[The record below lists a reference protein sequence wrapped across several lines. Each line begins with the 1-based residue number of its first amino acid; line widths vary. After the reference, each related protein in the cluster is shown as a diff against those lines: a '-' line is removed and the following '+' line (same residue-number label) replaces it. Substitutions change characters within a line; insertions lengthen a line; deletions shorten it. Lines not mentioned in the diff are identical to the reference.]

1 MDIVLFGI
9 QGSGKGTLSK
19 IIAEKYGFV
28 IFETGSEL
36 RKLSSEDTELARK
49 VKSIVESGKLVPNEI
64 VMDIIENFMH
74 HLPNGK
80 AVLFD
85 GIPRKMEQAETFDA
99 LMERNGRKFTGIL
112 INVPESTALRR
123 LTTRRLCEN
132 CKTVYPADY
141 TKDNC
146 EKCGGKL
153 VTRSDD
159 NPESI
164 KTRIAAFNEET
175 MPVIE
180 KYKKENLM
188 VTMNGDQPIDTAAKE
203 ILEVVAKI
211 LS

>member
-1 MDIVLFGI
+1 
-9 QGSGKGTLSK
+9 
-19 IIAEKYGFV
+19 
-28 IFETGSEL
+28 
-36 RKLSSEDTELARK
+36 
-49 VKSIVESGKLVPNEI
+49 
-64 VMDIIENFMH
+64 MH

-85 GIPRKMEQAETFDA
+85 GIPRKAEQAETFDA
-99 LMERNGRKFTGIL
+99 LMEKNGRKFMGVL

-141 TKDNC
+141 IKETC

-164 KTRIAAFNEET
+164 KTRIHAFNEET
-175 MPVIE
+175 LPVIE
-180 KYKKENLM
+180 KYRKEELM
-188 VTMNGDQPIDTAAKE
+188 ITMNGDQSIDKAATE

>member
-1 MDIVLFGI
+1 
-9 QGSGKGTLSK
+9 
-19 IIAEKYGFV
+19 
-28 IFETGSEL
+28 
-36 RKLSSEDTELARK
+36 
-49 VKSIVESGKLVPNEI
+49 
-64 VMDIIENFMH
+64 MDIIENFMH

-99 LMERNGRKFTGIL
+99 LMKKNERNFMGIL

-123 LTTRRLCEN
+123 LTTRRLCES

-141 TKDNC
+141 TKDIC

-180 KYKKENLM
+180 KYRKEGHM
-188 VTMNGDQPIDTAAKE
+188 VTMNGDQSIDKAATE
-203 ILEVVAKI
+203 ILDVVAKI